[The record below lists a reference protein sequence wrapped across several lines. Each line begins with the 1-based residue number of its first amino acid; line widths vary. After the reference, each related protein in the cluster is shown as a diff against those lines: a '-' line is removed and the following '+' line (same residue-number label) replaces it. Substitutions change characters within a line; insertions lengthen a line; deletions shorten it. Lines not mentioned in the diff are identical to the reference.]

1 MSSPK
6 RTVLIVA
13 VLGVALLMAGCTSAL
28 SGDDNSKD
36 VETDGMSAAEIQTN
50 AVEASQSV
58 ESATFT
64 QELTMDVDSQGTIEM
79 DTEGAL
85 DMNAEKMRM
94 EGTMEMPQGTF
105 DLTQYVIGDQMYVQT
120 NGAWQQQ
127 AAQQNVW
134 DQGQYR
140 QQQEALQSASEVEVV
155 DKTTTSGEEVYVMD
169 VDVDEDELLD
179 IIEQQSAQEGMGQMY
194 EQMEIGDVDVTQHI
208 DTESYQIRHMEM
220 EMDVSMM
227 GEEMTMTMTQTY
239 DDINDPVD
247 ITLPEEAEQAPE
259 AGTAY

>member
-1 MSSPK
+1 MSSTK

-28 SGDDNSKD
+28 SGDDNND
-36 VETDGMSAAEIQTN
+36 VETDGMSAEEIQTN

-64 QELTMDVDSQGTIEM
+64 QELTMDIESQGTVEM

-85 DMNAEKMRM
+85 DMTAEKMRM
-94 EGTMEMPQGTF
+94 EGTMETPRGTF
-105 DLTQYVIGDQMYVQT
+105 ELTQYIIGDQMYVQT
-120 NGAWQQQ
+120 DGVWQRQ
-127 AAQQNVW
+127 AAQQDIW
-134 DQGQYR
+134 DKGQYR
-140 QQQEALQSASEVEVV
+140 QQQEALQSASNVEVV
-155 DKTTTSGEEVYVMD
+155 DKTTTSGEEVYVME
-169 VDVDEDELLD
+169 VDIEEDELLD
-179 IIEQQSAQEGMGQMY
+179 LVKQQGAQEGMGQIY
-194 EQMEIGDVDVTQHI
+194 DQMEIENVDVTQHI
-208 DTESYQIRHMEM
+208 DTESYHIRHMKM

-227 GEEMTMTMTQTY
+227 GEEMTMTMMQTY
-239 DDINDPVD
+239 DEINEPVD